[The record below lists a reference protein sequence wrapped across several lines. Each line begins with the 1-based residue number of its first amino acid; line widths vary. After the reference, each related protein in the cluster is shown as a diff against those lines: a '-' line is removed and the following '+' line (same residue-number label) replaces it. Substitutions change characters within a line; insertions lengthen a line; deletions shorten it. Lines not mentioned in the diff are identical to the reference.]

1 MRYLLDVAFLPCE
14 KLKDHDCRVVVDLLR
29 ASTQI
34 TTFFDAGG
42 EMLLPVSDVEEARG
56 LKALLWDDWKLMGE
70 RGGLPAPGFD
80 LGNSPLELAAAGGI
94 KNAVITT
101 SNGTKAILAAACGS
115 ANVLIGCARNA
126 EAVAWDALCCG
137 SRIGVVAAGRDGEF
151 SLEDSACAGLLVE
164 KMLALAPSN
173 GADEIELTDGAIA
186 ALAVWQRLGPDLE
199 AISAESEH
207 GRILRALGF
216 RDDISFCCE
225 TDSTATVPKVSDF
238 KGITAIVGR

>member
-1 MRYLLDVAFLPCE
+1 M
-14 KLKDHDCRVVVDLLR
+14 
-29 ASTQI
+29 
-34 TTFFDAGG
+34 
-42 EMLLPVSDVEEARG
+42 
-56 LKALLWDDWKLMGE
+56 
-70 RGGLPAPGFD
+70 
-80 LGNSPLELAAAGGI
+80 
-94 KNAVITT
+94 
-101 SNGTKAILAAACGS
+101 
-115 ANVLIGCARNA
+115 
-126 EAVAWDALCCG
+126 AWDALCCG